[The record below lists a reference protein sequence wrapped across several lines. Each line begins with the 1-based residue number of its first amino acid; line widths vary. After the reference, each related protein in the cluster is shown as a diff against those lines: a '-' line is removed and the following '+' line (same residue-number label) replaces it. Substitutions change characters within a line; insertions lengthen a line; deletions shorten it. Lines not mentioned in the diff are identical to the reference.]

1 LEPYALSG
9 LDYFF
14 PPKSYYQELALVL
27 ADIGQHYANVA
38 KDGAVKVKQ
47 STWGTVKQR
56 YVPVGVSLL
65 LFDTANPIRFLF
77 GSLASNIAV
86 GNTVIVAN
94 LSSDASNQFWLRL
107 KQELPKYLDSE
118 ATIVL
123 ESFNTG
129 LSLLDKVALVSLFA
143 ERPESYPG
151 ILNRPNTQF
160 ISAKATSVVVVD
172 EGSKSYEQVTSEIL
186 ESFAFRRLRPESTNA
201 VFVRDTEFLSFK
213 DTFRTL
219 SVEPS
224 PDPALAKSLNTVEA
238 LSHLSPAVYSIELS
252 AMLGRT
258 KEVDINAVFDM
269 ADSVGVLLV
278 ISYRSIDQV
287 IEALNNLKQ
296 PLKLLTFLAANTKDN
311 SDYFEKW
318 TNSEFFSVG
327 PLRPAVPYAGSGT
340 LFPARIFGKTR
351 TFLSGSGIELK
362 QSFEDVA
369 KHVEAS
375 VRKPKEAPNQTLDF
389 FGYMQRV
396 VVGAAVF
403 IMGVS
408 FSGICIWYTKRDG

>member
-118 ATIVL
+118 ATIIL
-123 ESFNTG
+123 ESFNPG

-269 ADSVGVLLV
+269 ADSAGVLLV

-327 PLRPAVPYAGSGT
+327 PLRPAVPY
-340 LFPARIFGKTR
+340 GKFQT
-351 TFLSGSGIELK
+351 TY
-362 QSFEDVA
+362 
-369 KHVEAS
+369 
-375 VRKPKEAPNQTLDF
+375 KP
-389 FGYMQRV
+389 
-396 VVGAAVF
+396 
-403 IMGVS
+403 S
-408 FSGICIWYTKRDG
+408 

>member
-14 PPKSYYQELALVL
+14 PPKSYYEELALVL

-38 KDGAVKVKQ
+38 KDGAVKAKQ

-65 LFDTANPIRFLF
+65 LFDTANPVRFLF

-94 LSSDASNQFWLRL
+94 LSSDDSNQFWLLL

-118 ATIVL
+118 ATIIL
-123 ESFNTG
+123 ESFNPG
-129 LSLLDKVALVSLFA
+129 LSLLDKVAFVSLFGMATLNQVSYVLADPSVLA

-160 ISAKATSVVVVD
+160 ISAKATSVVMVD

-186 ESFAFRRLRPESTNA
+186 DSFAFRRLRPESTNA

-219 SVEPS
+219 SVEPG

-238 LSHLSPAVYSIELS
+238 LSQLSPAVYSIELS

-296 PLKLLTFLAANTKDN
+296 PLKFLTFLAANTKDN

-327 PLRPAVPYAGSGT
+327 PLRPAVPY
-340 LFPARIFGKTR
+340 GKFQT
-351 TFLSGSGIELK
+351 TY
-362 QSFEDVA
+362 
-369 KHVEAS
+369 
-375 VRKPKEAPNQTLDF
+375 KP
-389 FGYMQRV
+389 
-396 VVGAAVF
+396 
-403 IMGVS
+403 S
-408 FSGICIWYTKRDG
+408 